1 MSTLSLLFFLLLSPS
16 EHFQGIVED
25 PTGAAIAGAKVQ
37 ISGPSFIRETYTDSN
52 GRFIFDE
59 ALPGDYSI
67 LITAAAFAPYSAS
80 IRLPAG
86 TFAVTLQIAPR
97 GEDVLVTATRVET
110 PLSMLGVS
118 ATAFDHD
125 HIAQQQS
132 PPVYELLREVPGMAV
147 AQTSR
152 RGGTA
157 AVYTRGGGKNA
168 NLMLVD
174 GVQVN
179 EPGGDFNFA
188 HLTST
193 NIERVETVRGPQS
206 AVYGSNAAAAV
217 IQVISHRG
225 SADDGIA
232 SAFGSFEGGNF
243 STYRYR
249 TGFSGAL
256 RMFDYSLGAER
267 IGTQGTYVNDSYRN
281 LTLAENLGYRFS
293 DRSQVRLTLRTIGS
307 WVGVPNKV
315 GFGLLDPDAF
325 RTGANTIGGLRYEQN
340 TENFSH
346 RIQLGLTRFR
356 DYFQDNQGEGPFN
369 IGAVVEGT
377 TGARGTE
384 GVRLVRLLSAGELSS
399 SNFVIPNGA
408 RVVRRTVFIS
418 ASAPSKTITER
429 RSAGYQGNW
438 SYSSHN
444 SIVFGYDFEQERGVT
459 DIAPPLRNNHGLFA
473 NHQHSVG
480 TRLFFTE
487 SVRLEDNSVFHK
499 KATPRFAASYLLTS
513 TTRLKASTGAGIS
526 EPSFLQN
533 FAHDPNFIGN
543 RNLRPERSQS
553 VEAGIEQRFFGSH
566 FVTDATLF
574 ANRFRDLIVF
584 VSLPAP
590 QPGTWVNLEASR
602 AEGIEWS
609 TRLEL
614 SWLRLRGQY
623 TFLDT
628 RVTSAASPASASTGT
643 GQELPRRPRHSGAA
657 DVTAVLR
664 HGFVTLN
671 TTFVGERQDSDGVG
685 FGIVRNPGY
694 QRTDLGG
701 SYSLRPWLDVF
712 IRVQNVF
719 NRRYEEVLGYTA
731 LPRNA
736 LAGMTF
742 RWRHR

>member
-1 MSTLSLLFFLLLSPS
+1 MSTLSLLFFLLLFPS
-16 EHFQGIVED
+16 ERFQGIVED

-37 ISGPSFIRETYTDSN
+37 ISAPSFIRETYTDSN

-86 TFAVTLQIAPR
+86 AFAVTLQIAPR

-174 GVQVN
+174 GIQVN
-179 EPGGDFNFA
+179 EPGGDFSFA

-281 LTLAENLGYRFS
+281 LTLSVKNSL
-293 DRSQVRLTLRTIGS
+293 VPTLC
-307 WVGVPNKV
+307 W
-315 GFGLLDPDAF
+315 
-325 RTGANTIGGLRYEQN
+325 
-340 TENFSH
+340 
-346 RIQLGLTRFR
+346 
-356 DYFQDNQGEGPFN
+356 
-369 IGAVVEGT
+369 
-377 TGARGTE
+377 
-384 GVRLVRLLSAGELSS
+384 
-399 SNFVIPNGA
+399 
-408 RVVRRTVFIS
+408 
-418 ASAPSKTITER
+418 
-429 RSAGYQGNW
+429 
-438 SYSSHN
+438 
-444 SIVFGYDFEQERGVT
+444 
-459 DIAPPLRNNHGLFA
+459 
-473 NHQHSVG
+473 
-480 TRLFFTE
+480 
-487 SVRLEDNSVFHK
+487 
-499 KATPRFAASYLLTS
+499 
-513 TTRLKASTGAGIS
+513 
-526 EPSFLQN
+526 
-533 FAHDPNFIGN
+533 
-543 RNLRPERSQS
+543 
-553 VEAGIEQRFFGSH
+553 
-566 FVTDATLF
+566 
-574 ANRFRDLIVF
+574 
-584 VSLPAP
+584 
-590 QPGTWVNLEASR
+590 
-602 AEGIEWS
+602 
-609 TRLEL
+609 
-614 SWLRLRGQY
+614 
-623 TFLDT
+623 
-628 RVTSAASPASASTGT
+628 
-643 GQELPRRPRHSGAA
+643 
-657 DVTAVLR
+657 
-664 HGFVTLN
+664 
-671 TTFVGERQDSDGVG
+671 
-685 FGIVRNPGY
+685 
-694 QRTDLGG
+694 
-701 SYSLRPWLDVF
+701 
-712 IRVQNVF
+712 
-719 NRRYEEVLGYTA
+719 
-731 LPRNA
+731 
-736 LAGMTF
+736 
-742 RWRHR
+742 